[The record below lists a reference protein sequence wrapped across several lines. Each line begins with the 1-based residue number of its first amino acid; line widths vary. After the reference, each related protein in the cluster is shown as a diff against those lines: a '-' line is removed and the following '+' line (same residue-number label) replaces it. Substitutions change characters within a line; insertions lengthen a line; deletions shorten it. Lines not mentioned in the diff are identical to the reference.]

1 MRPPPG
7 DLDTRLV
14 PFGASQTRR
23 LLDAAAA
30 LPDNSRARQRGPAY
44 RAIFALCY
52 GLGLRAGEA
61 CGLRLRDIDT
71 DRCLVVVRGGRFGK
85 SRLVPH
91 GRASPGSSKSRPG
104 AAGPAVRRPGLIR
117 RPPAGRNGY
126 VFHQADNLVIESAL
140 SRTLGQWS
148 GCPAGFRRLAVNALR
163 AGYSGPGPVGSS

>member
-1 MRPPPG
+1 VTS
-7 DLDTRLV
+7 TRVSFLS
-14 PFGASQTRR
+14 GASQTRR

-61 CGLRLRDIDT
+61 CGPRLRDIDT
-71 DRCLVVVRGGRFGK
+71 DRCLVVVRGGKFGK

-104 AAGPAVRRPGLIR
+104 AARPAVRRPGLIR
-117 RPPAGRNGY
+117 RPPAGRNGMC
-126 VFHQADNLVIESAL
+126 F
-140 SRTLGQWS
+140 TG
-148 GCPAGFRRLAVNALR
+148 
-163 AGYSGPGPVGSS
+163 

>member
-1 MRPPPG
+1 VTSTHVSFLF
-7 DLDTRLV
+7 D
-14 PFGASQTRR
+14 ASQTRG

-71 DRCLVVVRGGRFGK
+71 DRCLVVVRGGKFGK

-91 GRASPGSSKSRPG
+91 GRGSPGSSKSRPG
-104 AAGPAVRRPGLIR
+104 ATGMCFPRL
-117 RPPAGRNGY
+117 
-126 VFHQADNLVIESAL
+126 
-140 SRTLGQWS
+140 TTWS
-148 GCPAGFRRLAVNALR
+148 
-163 AGYSGPGPVGSS
+163 SSPR